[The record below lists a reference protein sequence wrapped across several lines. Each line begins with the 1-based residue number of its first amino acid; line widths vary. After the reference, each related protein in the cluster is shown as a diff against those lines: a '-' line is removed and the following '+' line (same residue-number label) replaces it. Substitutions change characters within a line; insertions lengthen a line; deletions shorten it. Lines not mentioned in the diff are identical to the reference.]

1 MAKRAKSINELATQL
16 ARIRENIEQST
27 GMSVENPSNPM
38 FQRFNSAYRAFMD
51 YNDNIGDAE
60 ITRRG
65 LNSTEGI
72 EKNLSG
78 IRSTRYPVSEYT
90 QGTRLYRDGTQRNA
104 RINPDAAILGNANT

>member
-16 ARIRENIEQST
+16 ARIRE
-27 GMSVENPSNPM
+27 
-38 FQRFNSAYRAFMD
+38 
-51 YNDNIGDAE
+51 NIGDAE